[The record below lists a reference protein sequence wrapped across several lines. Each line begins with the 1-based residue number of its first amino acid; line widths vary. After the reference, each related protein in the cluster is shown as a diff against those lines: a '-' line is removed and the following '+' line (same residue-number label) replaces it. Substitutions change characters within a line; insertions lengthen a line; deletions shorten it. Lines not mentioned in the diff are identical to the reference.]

1 MEGVPMPKS
10 IAGVKMYTLAE
21 VADVLEVTPRTA
33 YSYIKADLDAKGVTR
48 LRAQRIGG
56 KWFVSEDNLRA
67 FLNKAD

>member
-1 MEGVPMPKS
+1 MPKS

-33 YSYIKADLDAKGVTR
+33 YAYIKADLDGKGVTR

-67 FLNKAD
+67 FLNKTD